1 MKKILLF
8 LFIFPLSAFAA
19 GNINTTAE
27 LLKLSN
33 QNIDTACATAEFNN
47 ALAENAYM
55 VSEDDDRDVIRDWI
69 YDILQS
75 PETLAAVLACP
86 EIDDKDENA
95 TLFMPIHYEFPNGR
109 TLDINYETQPK
120 ILRQRLALDNKRSL
134 PSSDPNPK
142 IGDPLDTSI
151 WTNTDPA
158 WYAIM
163 VVQHGTLDSFIGSDK
178 NNTISNILKFKDVE
192 LNKVNFTVNCN
203 NKEVAFTKK
212 EFELL
217 KLLMENE
224 NQTLT
229 KSMIFDSIWNDENS
243 ADDNTLNV
251 HISKIKN
258 KLKECNPDEEY
269 IETVWSIGYRLKK

>member
-1 MKKILLF
+1 MNSTIL
-8 LFIFPLSAFAA
+8 I
-19 GNINTTAE
+19 IE
-27 LLKLSN
+27 
-33 QNIDTACATAEFNN
+33 
-47 ALAENAYM
+47 
-55 VSEDDDRDVIRDWI
+55 
-69 YDILQS
+69 
-75 PETLAAVLACP
+75 
-86 EIDDKDENA
+86 DDKDINEMLTKLLTNNNYNVLNA
-95 TLFMPIHYEFPNGR
+95 YSGTEGVLVHNDNIDLILLDLMLPGKNGEEIIRELKNKNNVPVVVMSAIQDIDKKVDLFDLGANDYITKPFHNDELLARIKV
-109 TLDINYETQPK
+109 Q
-120 ILRQRLALDNKRSL
+120 LR
-134 PSSDPNPK
+134 
-142 IGDPLDTSI
+142 
-151 WTNTDPA
+151 
-158 WYAIM
+158 
-163 VVQHGTLDSFIGSDK
+163 DK

>member
-1 MKKILLF
+1 MNSTIL
-8 LFIFPLSAFAA
+8 I
-19 GNINTTAE
+19 IE
-27 LLKLSN
+27 
-33 QNIDTACATAEFNN
+33 
-47 ALAENAYM
+47 
-55 VSEDDDRDVIRDWI
+55 
-69 YDILQS
+69 
-75 PETLAAVLACP
+75 
-86 EIDDKDENA
+86 DDKDINEMLTKLLTNNNYNVLNA
-95 TLFMPIHYEFPNGR
+95 YSGTEGVLVHNDNIDLILLDLMLPGKNGEEIIRELKNKNNVPVIVMSAIQDIDKKVDLFDLGANDYITKPFHNDELLARIKV
-109 TLDINYETQPK
+109 Q
-120 ILRQRLALDNKRSL
+120 LR
-134 PSSDPNPK
+134 
-142 IGDPLDTSI
+142 
-151 WTNTDPA
+151 
-158 WYAIM
+158 
-163 VVQHGTLDSFIGSDK
+163 DK

-192 LNKVNFTVNCN
+192 LNKVNFIVNCN
-203 NKEVAFTKK
+203 NKEAAFTKK

>member
-1 MKKILLF
+1 MNSTIL
-8 LFIFPLSAFAA
+8 I
-19 GNINTTAE
+19 IE
-27 LLKLSN
+27 
-33 QNIDTACATAEFNN
+33 
-47 ALAENAYM
+47 
-55 VSEDDDRDVIRDWI
+55 
-69 YDILQS
+69 
-75 PETLAAVLACP
+75 
-86 EIDDKDENA
+86 DDKDINEMLTKLLTNNNYNVLNA
-95 TLFMPIHYEFPNGR
+95 YSGTEGVLVHNDNIDLILLDLMLPGKNGEEIIRELKNKNNVPVIVMSAIQDIDKKVDLFDLGAYDYLTKPFHNDELLARIKV
-109 TLDINYETQPK
+109 Q
-120 ILRQRLALDNKRSL
+120 LR
-134 PSSDPNPK
+134 
-142 IGDPLDTSI
+142 
-151 WTNTDPA
+151 
-158 WYAIM
+158 
-163 VVQHGTLDSFIGSDK
+163 DK

>member
-1 MKKILLF
+1 MNSTIL
-8 LFIFPLSAFAA
+8 I
-19 GNINTTAE
+19 IE
-27 LLKLSN
+27 
-33 QNIDTACATAEFNN
+33 
-47 ALAENAYM
+47 
-55 VSEDDDRDVIRDWI
+55 
-69 YDILQS
+69 
-75 PETLAAVLACP
+75 
-86 EIDDKDENA
+86 DDKDINEMLTKLLTNNNYNVLNA
-95 TLFMPIHYEFPNGR
+95 YSGTEGVLIHNDNIDLILLDLMLPGKNGEEIIRELKNKNNVPVIVMSAIQDIGKKVNLFDLGANDYITKPFHNDELLARIKV
-109 TLDINYETQPK
+109 Q
-120 ILRQRLALDNKRSL
+120 LR
-134 PSSDPNPK
+134 
-142 IGDPLDTSI
+142 
-151 WTNTDPA
+151 
-158 WYAIM
+158 
-163 VVQHGTLDSFIGSDK
+163 DK

-258 KLKECNPDEEY
+258 KLKKCNPDEEY

>member
-1 MKKILLF
+1 MNYTIL
-8 LFIFPLSAFAA
+8 I
-19 GNINTTAE
+19 IE
-27 LLKLSN
+27 
-33 QNIDTACATAEFNN
+33 
-47 ALAENAYM
+47 
-55 VSEDDDRDVIRDWI
+55 
-69 YDILQS
+69 
-75 PETLAAVLACP
+75 
-86 EIDDKDENA
+86 DDKDINEMLTKLLTNNNYNVLNA
-95 TLFMPIHYEFPNGR
+95 YSGTEGVLVHNDNIDLILLDLMLPGKNGEEIIRELKNKNNVPVIVMSAIQDIDKKVDLFDLGANDYLTKPFHNDELLARIKV
-109 TLDINYETQPK
+109 Q
-120 ILRQRLALDNKRSL
+120 LR
-134 PSSDPNPK
+134 
-142 IGDPLDTSI
+142 
-151 WTNTDPA
+151 
-158 WYAIM
+158 
-163 VVQHGTLDSFIGSDK
+163 DK

>member
-1 MKKILLF
+1 MNSTIL
-8 LFIFPLSAFAA
+8 I
-19 GNINTTAE
+19 IE
-27 LLKLSN
+27 
-33 QNIDTACATAEFNN
+33 
-47 ALAENAYM
+47 
-55 VSEDDDRDVIRDWI
+55 
-69 YDILQS
+69 
-75 PETLAAVLACP
+75 
-86 EIDDKDENA
+86 DDKDINEMLTKLLTNNNYNVLNA
-95 TLFMPIHYEFPNGR
+95 YSGTEGVLVHNDNIDLILLDLMLPGKNGEEIIRELKNKNNVPVIVMSAIQDIDKKVDLFDLGANDYITKPFHNDELLARIKV
-109 TLDINYETQPK
+109 Q
-120 ILRQRLALDNKRSL
+120 LR
-134 PSSDPNPK
+134 
-142 IGDPLDTSI
+142 
-151 WTNTDPA
+151 
-158 WYAIM
+158 
-163 VVQHGTLDSFIGSDK
+163 DK

-192 LNKVNFTVNCN
+192 LNKVNFIVNCN
-203 NKEVAFTKK
+203 NKEVVFTKK

>member
-1 MKKILLF
+1 MNSTIL
-8 LFIFPLSAFAA
+8 I
-19 GNINTTAE
+19 IE
-27 LLKLSN
+27 
-33 QNIDTACATAEFNN
+33 
-47 ALAENAYM
+47 
-55 VSEDDDRDVIRDWI
+55 
-69 YDILQS
+69 
-75 PETLAAVLACP
+75 
-86 EIDDKDENA
+86 DDKDINEMLTKLLTNNNYNVLNA
-95 TLFMPIHYEFPNGR
+95 YSGTEGVLVHNDNIDLILLDLMLPGKNGEEIIRELKNKNNVPVIVMSAIQDIDKKVDLFDLGANDYLTKPFHNDELLARIKV
-109 TLDINYETQPK
+109 Q
-120 ILRQRLALDNKRSL
+120 LR
-134 PSSDPNPK
+134 
-142 IGDPLDTSI
+142 
-151 WTNTDPA
+151 
-158 WYAIM
+158 
-163 VVQHGTLDSFIGSDK
+163 DK
-178 NNTISNILKFKDVE
+178 NNTISNILKFKDIE

>member
-1 MKKILLF
+1 MNSTIL
-8 LFIFPLSAFAA
+8 I
-19 GNINTTAE
+19 IE
-27 LLKLSN
+27 
-33 QNIDTACATAEFNN
+33 
-47 ALAENAYM
+47 
-55 VSEDDDRDVIRDWI
+55 
-69 YDILQS
+69 
-75 PETLAAVLACP
+75 
-86 EIDDKDENA
+86 DDKDINEMLTKLLTNNNYNVLNA
-95 TLFMPIHYEFPNGR
+95 YSGTEGVLVHNDNIDLILLDLMLPGKNGEEIIRELKNKNNVPVIVMSAIQDIDKKVDLFDLGA
-109 TLDINYETQPK
+109 NYYITKPFHNDELLARIKVQ
-120 ILRQRLALDNKRSL
+120 LR
-134 PSSDPNPK
+134 
-142 IGDPLDTSI
+142 
-151 WTNTDPA
+151 
-158 WYAIM
+158 
-163 VVQHGTLDSFIGSDK
+163 DK

-192 LNKVNFTVNCN
+192 LNKVNFIVNCN

-243 ADDNTLNV
+243 ANDNTLNV